1 MKNRRI
7 DMEIAVF
14 LGTVKNNLA
23 GFKGGEKLYLGKHKF
38 NLLFRS
44 WDFGK
49 IVGAE
54 NNTYL
59 RFSRLVNVRNTE
71 SNSDVSEVDDIFVDP
86 QYSNCSWRVIRDIFV
101 NAYALSTV
109 SEMYR
114 YGCSLMTTKE
124 DRILQSNTM
133 NAKID
138 KDLEKVLNH
147 VWDILVDRRLKQ

>member
-1 MKNRRI
+1 MSEEVLYI
-7 DMEIAVF
+7 
-14 LGTVKNNLA
+14 GTLKNNLES
-23 GFKGGEKLYLGKHKF
+23 FKGGEKLYLRKHKF

-49 IVGAE
+49 IVGTE

-59 RFSRLVNVRNTE
+59 HFSRLVNVRNIG

-101 NAYALSTV
+101 SAYALSTV
-109 SEMYR
+109 SEMYK

-147 VWDILVDRRLKQ
+147 VWNILVDRRLK